1 MGASR
6 QSSGK
11 DSTVS
16 VQEIQVWYLLEVLR
30 SNMPWSNSAYMP
42 PLLSCMW
49 QIRLNTAKINK
60 SKKVKGER
68 SL

>member
-1 MGASR
+1 MGGFPR

-49 QIRLNTAKINK
+49 QIRLNTAKNK
-60 SKKVKGER
+60 
-68 SL
+68 